1 MISETARPE
10 TPAGGRGRRWTRW
23 AIRLARLLPVLG
35 VLALLALLLATIA
48 APSLSGYRTYVI
60 YGSSMEPTI
69 KLGSLIVAKSVSVDD
84 LEVGDI
90 ITFRSHGNE
99 TTITHRIAAIRHED
113 GQHYFKTKGDA
124 SNRADPVEIQ
134 LEDGV
139 RQVAYHLPYLGYVV
153 DFAKG
158 PLGIILLIALPA
170 IGLLALHLTG
180 GEKPATKTGA
190 AYDSGWI
197 SSHPPSGPRRRL
209 PAPPLLPLVGGG
221 LIALLVGIALLV
233 VWLTDSDGNSPEE
246 AASNAVPN
254 ATAAPSATPPAT
266 TPSLPRLAAP
276 VPESQ
281 GALFRLAFWDGNEWQ
296 FNLTPGGPV
305 YREGEA
311 VPFLLR
317 IDRALPATA
326 YTLTIQYDCR
336 GFDFLTAYDR
346 DAGSEPALATGGPG
360 SPIADSVAPIPDDP
374 ATAADDQEAGS
385 FSLWGGP
392 FTRVDAPLP
401 SAACTGEKRLTVGL
415 SAVADTV
422 FLMWAAQL
430 SDEASNA
437 DVPLHLAVQTPGG
450 GELSV
455 EIAR

>member
-1 MISETARPE
+1 M
-10 TPAGGRGRRWTRW
+10 
-23 AIRLARLLPVLG
+23 
-35 VLALLALLLATIA
+35 
-48 APSLSGYRTYVI
+48 
-60 YGSSMEPTI
+60 
-69 KLGSLIVAKSVSVDD
+69 
-84 LEVGDI
+84 
-90 ITFRSHGNE
+90 
-99 TTITHRIAAIRHED
+99 
-113 GQHYFKTKGDA
+113 
-124 SNRADPVEIQ
+124 EIQ

-139 RQVAYHLPYLGYVV
+139 RRVAYHLPYLGYVV

-158 PLGIILLIALPA
+158 PLGIILLVALPA
-170 IGLLALHLTG
+170 IGLLALHLAG
-180 GEKPATKTGA
+180 GKKPATKPGA
-190 AYDSGWI
+190 AYDSGW
-197 SSHPPSGPRRRL
+197 SSSRPPSGPRRR
-209 PAPPLLPLVGGG
+209 PPVPPLLPLAGGA
-221 LIALLVGIALLV
+221 LITLLVGLALLV

-246 AASNAVPN
+246 AASNAAPN

-281 GALFRLAFWDGNEWQ
+281 GALFRLAVWDGNEWQ
-296 FNLTPGGPV
+296 FNLTPEGPV

-326 YTLTIQYDCR
+326 YTLTIHYDCR

-360 SPIADSVAPIPDDP
+360 SPIVDSAAPIPDDP
-374 ATAADDQEAGS
+374 ATPADDQEAGS

-401 SAACTGEKRLTVGL
+401 SAACTGEKGLTVGL
-415 SAVADTV
+415 SAAADTV

-430 SDEASNA
+430 SDEASNR
-437 DVPLHLAVQTPGG
+437 DVPLRLAVQTPGG

-455 EIAR
+455 EIDPASVAPAQP